1 MALLVTLLLCSCNQ
15 DKTDDLVEES
25 EKPSLII
32 QISADN
38 TEPTR
43 GVSDDPNNANS
54 TWTPME
60 LLTDGSRLYRATL
73 LLVDENNIL
82 IGTKDFDDDIRTS
95 RPTEVTAT
103 FTNLKPNTTYKLYAI
118 ANYSAIDSWAGL
130 ANFPNIAGVTVGN
143 DITTT
148 INALTN
154 YTLPDTGTDYIV
166 SKTQVQPLSL
176 VMDITTPVYGSKQ
189 VNAELLRTYA
199 RLRIE
204 IENRSENQ
212 DLRVNSIVFGSNTS
226 NFGYHTTPLM
236 PVADDNIPNANGR
249 LDFDATDAITAFVNN
264 KDNPLIIPKLDLSD
278 PDNNNSAVAFDAYI
292 YENKNTN
299 GFNYSMNLGFGK
311 EVYVETTKYVKGD
324 GANSPT
330 GSADNIY
337 MIGYYR
343 SGKYR
348 YLTANNNGV
357 GVTTN
362 DKTEFDNQ
370 AQTVFWE
377 IEHVNGN
384 TYNIRSVSQDSY
396 LDITSDA
403 VLNENTANLTI
414 NSQNIYKP
422 IYIKR
427 NGDNDINVGTGDAL
441 DFYFFPISKKGNNKY
456 VKGQRENSPTGSAD
470 NIYMIGYNRNGTYRY
485 LTANN
490 NGSVGMTTNNNTEF
504 NKQEQTV
511 FWEIEHV
518 NGNTYTIRSV
528 TKDRYLD
535 ITTSDVVL
543 NGNAVNL
550 TINSQNI
557 YNPRYIKRNGDN
569 DINVGTENALD
580 FYFFPISKETGKE
593 IVSEGIE
600 RDFDIPLS
608 TIIDGVSKPTN
619 IIRRNDFINVLVT
632 VSYNENSGTINFHVS
647 DWNTGKGGDI
657 TFD

>member
-1 MALLVTLLLCSCNQ
+1 
-15 DKTDDLVEES
+15 
-25 EKPSLII
+25 
-32 QISADN
+32 
-38 TEPTR
+38 
-43 GVSDDPNNANS
+43 
-54 TWTPME
+54 
-60 LLTDGSRLYRATL
+60 
-73 LLVDENNIL
+73 
-82 IGTKDFDDDIRTS
+82 
-95 RPTEVTAT
+95 
-103 FTNLKPNTTYKLYAI
+103 
-118 ANYSAIDSWAGL
+118 
-130 ANFPNIAGVTVGN
+130 
-143 DITTT
+143 
-148 INALTN
+148 
-154 YTLPDTGTDYIV
+154 
-166 SKTQVQPLSL
+166 
-176 VMDITTPVYGSKQ
+176 
-189 VNAELLRTYA
+189 
-199 RLRIE
+199 
-204 IENRSENQ
+204 
-212 DLRVNSIVFGSNTS
+212 
-226 NFGYHTTPLM
+226 
-236 PVADDNIPNANGR
+236 
-249 LDFDATDAITAFVNN
+249 
-264 KDNPLIIPKLDLSD
+264 
-278 PDNNNSAVAFDAYI
+278 
-292 YENKNTN
+292 
-299 GFNYSMNLGFGK
+299 MNLGFGK
-311 EVYVETTKYVKGD
+311 DVYVETTKYVKGY
-324 GANSPT
+324 GADSPT

-337 MIGYYR
+337 MIGYYNYR
-343 SGKYR
+343 NETYR

-362 DKTEFDNQ
+362 NQTEFDNQ

-403 VLNENTANLTI
+403 ELNKNAVNLTI

-427 NGDNDINVGTGDAL
+427 NDDNDINVGTGDAL
-441 DFYFFPISKKGNNKY
+441 DFYFFPISKKGNGKGNGNKWE
-456 VKGQRENSPTGSAD
+456 KGDGAISPTGSKD
-470 NIYMIGYNRNGTYRY
+470 NIYMIGYDGNGTYRY

-490 NGSVGMTTNNNTEF
+490 NGSVGVTTNDKTEF
-504 NKQEQTV
+504 DNQAQTV
-511 FWEIEHV
+511 FWKIEHV

-528 TKDRYLD
+528 TENSYLD
-535 ITTSDVVL
+535 ITSDAVL
-543 NGNAVNL
+543 NENTVNL

-569 DINVGTENALD
+569 DINVGTEDALV

>member
-1 MALLVTLLLCSCNQ
+1 MNFSKNIERFTIRGCAIMALLVTLLLCSCNQ

-148 INALTN
+148 INALNN
-154 YTLPDTGTDYIV
+154 YTLPDTGTDYII

-176 VMDITTPVYGSKQ
+176 VMDITTPAYGSKQ

-226 NFGYHTTPLM
+226 NFGYRTTPLM

-249 LDFDATDAITAFVNN
+249 LDFDGTDAITAFVNN
-264 KDNPLIIPKLDLSD
+264 KDNPLIIPKLDLSA

-311 EVYVETTKYVKGD
+311 DVYVETTKYVKGNR
-324 GANSPT
+324 ANSPT

-343 SGKYR
+343 NGTYR

-384 TYNIRSVSQDSY
+384 TYNIRSVSQ
-396 LDITSDA
+396 
-403 VLNENTANLTI
+403 
-414 NSQNIYKP
+414 K
-422 IYIKR
+422 
-427 NGDNDINVGTGDAL
+427 
-441 DFYFFPISKKGNNKY
+441 
-456 VKGQRENSPTGSAD
+456 
-470 NIYMIGYNRNGTYRY
+470 
-485 LTANN
+485 
-490 NGSVGMTTNNNTEF
+490 
-504 NKQEQTV
+504 
-511 FWEIEHV
+511 
-518 NGNTYTIRSV
+518 
-528 TKDRYLD
+528 RYLD
-535 ITTSDVVL
+535 ITTSDAVL
-543 NGNAVNL
+543 SNNVANL
-550 TINSQNI
+550 TIYLQNI
-557 YNPRYIKRNGDN
+557 YKTIRNGDRNRTYYIKRNGNN
-569 DINVGTENALD
+569 DINVDTENALD

-657 TFD
+657 TFE

>member
-148 INALTN
+148 INALNN

-176 VMDITTPVYGSKQ
+176 VMDITTPAYGSKQ

-226 NFGYHTTPLM
+226 YFGYNTTPLM
-236 PVADDNIPNANGR
+236 PVADDNIQNANGR
-249 LDFDATDAITAFVNN
+249 LDFKATDAITAFVNN

-311 EVYVETTKYVKGD
+311 DVYVETTKYVKGNR
-324 GANSPT
+324 ANSPT

-343 SGKYR
+343 NGTYR

-384 TYNIRSVSQDSY
+384 TYNIRSVSQ
-396 LDITSDA
+396 
-403 VLNENTANLTI
+403 
-414 NSQNIYKP
+414 K
-422 IYIKR
+422 
-427 NGDNDINVGTGDAL
+427 
-441 DFYFFPISKKGNNKY
+441 
-456 VKGQRENSPTGSAD
+456 
-470 NIYMIGYNRNGTYRY
+470 
-485 LTANN
+485 
-490 NGSVGMTTNNNTEF
+490 
-504 NKQEQTV
+504 
-511 FWEIEHV
+511 
-518 NGNTYTIRSV
+518 
-528 TKDRYLD
+528 RYLD
-535 ITTSDVVL
+535 ITTSDAVL
-543 NGNAVNL
+543 SNNVANL
-550 TINSQNI
+550 TIYLQNI
-557 YNPRYIKRNGDN
+557 YKTIRNGDRNRTYYIKRNGNN
-569 DINVGTENALD
+569 DINVDTEDALD

-657 TFD
+657 TFE